1 VATERLGILGGTFD
15 PPHVAHVHL
24 AEAARDQFDLDRV
37 LLVVAGDPWQKA
49 GAVEAGAEERLAMAE
64 AAFSGMAGIEV
75 SAMEVGRPGPT
86 YTVDTLEALAR
97 DDRVLLLI
105 LGADAAARIQTWHR
119 AERVRELATLLVAD
133 RSGSGEAA
141 EQVVARL
148 RERGWRCEVLNF
160 QPHAVS
166 STALRQRLAGGEDV
180 AEEIPVEVVRVVEE
194 RGLYTRSQ

>member
-1 VATERLGILGGTFD
+1 MATERLGILGGTFD